1 MTAASLALSLP
12 TVCLGVRSALVEAG
26 LRSVLSG
33 VGFTLLT
40 ANSEADAPQRA
51 EVWIVDDAALEDPD
65 ALAQFPAVVT
75 LGSVVWA
82 SLLPDLGLSGWAAL
96 PADATAAELIA
107 GVLSAAAGLAALPSE
122 GIAALQAAEEAPD
135 PKDPDEDPDLA
146 DIALTPRESDVL
158 ELLAAGLSNKRAARE
173 LGVTEST
180 VKFHLQAIYSKLGVG
195 NRAAAV
201 SRGIQLGLVRI

>member
-40 ANSEADAPQRA
+40 NSEADAPQRA

-82 SLLPDLGLSGWAAL
+82 SLLPELGLEAVRLANQ
-96 PADATAAELIA
+96 E
-107 GVLSAAAGLAALPSE
+107 SAATCE
-122 GIAALQAAEEAPD
+122 
-135 PKDPDEDPDLA
+135 
-146 DIALTPRESDVL
+146 
-158 ELLAAGLSNKRAARE
+158 
-173 LGVTEST
+173 
-180 VKFHLQAIYSKLGVG
+180 
-195 NRAAAV
+195 
-201 SRGIQLGLVRI
+201 